1 MSLFGALVRTAVN
14 IASLPV
20 AAVNDV
26 ITLGGVITD
35 ERSALVEAV
44 ECLKREVEE
53 PTK

>member
-26 ITLGGVITD
+26 ITL
-35 ERSALVEAV
+35 